1 MYRFLN
7 SLMDRTHAVIKIILT
22 LYRIV
27 DGVLI
32 LNIKRLSSNALFFA
46 EVQLSTRESIR
57 VYHVS

>member
-1 MYRFLN
+1 MLLF
-7 SLMDRTHAVIKIILT
+7 KIILT
-22 LYRIV
+22 LYRIL

-32 LNIKRLSSNALFFA
+32 LNIKGLSSNAFFLA